1 MLTHPF
7 IIMKKLLIIVLL
19 LQGCNLEKQAMKH
32 LHKAEVKSPLKVAE
46 YCAKNFPVIITAT
59 DTIVEIEY
67 DSIIVD
73 CPPVKTDWVLQ
84 KDTAGNYSKQGVITY
99 KKSNH
104 RGIVRTDTI
113 KGKKVLQTKTIINT
127 ITKYVKDSAAVEK
140 YKLLYINCAE
150 SSTISNDKL
159 ENKNQWI
166 KWLLVALSV
175 SAILNILFITNRK

>member
-1 MLTHPF
+1 
-7 IIMKKLLIIVLL
+7 MKKIIIIALL
-19 LQGCNLEKQAMKH
+19 LQSCNLEKQAMKH
-32 LHKAEVKSPLKVAE
+32 LHKAEIKSPLKVAE

-73 CPPVKTDWVLQ
+73 CPPTKTDWILQ
-84 KDTAGNYSKQGVITY
+84 KDSTGNYSKQGVIAY
-99 KKSNH
+99 KKSNN
-104 RGIVRTDTI
+104 RGLIRTDTTSR
-113 KGKKVLQTKTIINT
+113 KKVLHTKTIFNT
-127 ITKYVKDSAAVEK
+127 ITKYVKDSAAVQQ
-140 YKLLYINCAE
+140 YKLLYDNCVQ